1 MIKQLIVG
9 EYDLSDWGVQFGSKS
24 LYNAP
29 KRNVENIS
37 VPGRNGD
44 VIIDHGNWE
53 NIDVTYSCFIE
64 GKAKE
69 RIFDLKQV
77 IISQLGY
84 VKISD
89 SENLDEFRL
98 GYYKEG
104 LDDINPSLEVKN
116 IKFNIT
122 FNCKPQRFL
131 SAGDEWH
138 SLKNGDRLYN
148 PTLFAF
154 SPLFKIQTSDSD
166 YGYIEI
172 DGYSIKVKN
181 THGVEYLYI
190 DTETMQCYSDNELL
204 NDCVEF
210 SSDNTL
216 KVASGGRQVSISSNI
231 YNVEVKT
238 RWFTL

>member
-77 IISQLGY
+77 IISQLG
-84 VKISD
+84 
-89 SENLDEFRL
+89 L
-98 GYYKEG
+98 
-104 LDDINPSLEVKN
+104 SL
-116 IKFNIT
+116 IHI
-122 FNCKPQRFL
+122 
-131 SAGDEWH
+131 
-138 SLKNGDRLYN
+138 
-148 PTLFAF
+148 
-154 SPLFKIQTSDSD
+154 
-166 YGYIEI
+166 
-172 DGYSIKVKN
+172 
-181 THGVEYLYI
+181 
-190 DTETMQCYSDNELL
+190 
-204 NDCVEF
+204 
-210 SSDNTL
+210 
-216 KVASGGRQVSISSNI
+216 
-231 YNVEVKT
+231 
-238 RWFTL
+238 